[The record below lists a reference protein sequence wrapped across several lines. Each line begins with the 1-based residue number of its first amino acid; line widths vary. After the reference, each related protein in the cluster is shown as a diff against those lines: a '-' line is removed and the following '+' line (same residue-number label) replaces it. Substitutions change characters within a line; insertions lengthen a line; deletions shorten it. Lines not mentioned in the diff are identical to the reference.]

1 MAEYVEEHPDSN
13 DEHAML
19 EYYNTKIDRQTYEKL
34 VAVLRKEELLSFV
47 DEIACLHYA
56 QLVESDSCLYGPV

>member
-1 MAEYVEEHPDSN
+1 MEEYKDEWPDSN
-13 DEHAML
+13 DINAML
-19 EYYNTKIDRQTYEKL
+19 EYYNTKIDRQIYVKI
-34 VAVLRKEELLSFV
+34 VATLRKEGLLSFV